1 MPKEIY
7 LDNAA
12 TTPVDEEVFK
22 EMEPYFCKEFG
33 NPGSFNAVGLR
44 AKTAVQSARERIAKI
59 LNCKTSEIVFT
70 GSGTESDNLALKG
83 AARALKNKGNHIIT
97 MRIEHDAVLNTCK
110 ALEKEGFEV
119 TYLDVN
125 DQGIVDPNA
134 IKKAITDKTILISI
148 MYANNEIGTI
158 QPIKEIAAIA
168 KTSGIKFHTD
178 ACQATGYLDINV
190 EELGIDLMTLN
201 GSKVYGPKGIG
212 LLYVKTGTKV
222 QPIIHGGGHERGLR
236 SGTENVPGIVGF
248 AKALEIAQTSKAD
261 ETERVKKLRDK
272 LIEGLLKIPHTQL
285 NGHAQSRLPNNVN
298 IAFKKI
304 EGEAILIHLED
315 KGIAASSGS
324 ACSSKN
330 LEPSHVLTSIG
341 LPRPFAHGSIRMTL
355 GRHTTEEDIDYVIK
369 VFPDIVEKLRMMSPL
384 K

>member
-1 MPKEIY
+1 MTKEIY

-12 TTPVDEEVFK
+12 TTPVDKEVFV
-22 EMEPYFCKEFG
+22 EMEPYFTTEYG

-44 AKTAVQSARERIAKI
+44 AKTAVSNAREKIAKL
-59 LNCKTSEIVFT
+59 LNCKTNEIVFT

-83 AARALKNKGNHIIT
+83 CARAMKAKGNHIIT
-97 MRIEHDAVLNTCK
+97 MKIEHDAVLSTCK

-119 TYLDVN
+119 TYLDVSN
-125 DQGIVDPNA
+125 EGLVA
-134 IKKAITDKTILISI
+134 IEDVKKAITDKTILISI

-168 KTSGIKFHTD
+168 KEKGIKFHTD
-178 ACQATGYLDINV
+178 ACQATGYLNIDV
-190 EELGIDLMTLN
+190 QDLGIDLMTLN
-201 GSKVYGPKGIG
+201 ASKVYGPKGVG
-212 LLYVKTGTKV
+212 LLYVKTGTQI
-222 QPIIHGGGHERGLR
+222 QPIIHGGGHENGLR

-248 AKALEIAQTSKAD
+248 AKALELAQESK
-261 ETERVKKLRDK
+261 ESESKRVTKLRDK
-272 LIEGLLKIPHTQL
+272 LIDGLLKINNTQL
-285 NGHAQSRLPNNVN
+285 NGSAKLRLPNNVN

-304 EGEAILIHLED
+304 EGEAILLHLDD
-315 KGIAASSGS
+315 KGIAAASGS

-341 LPRPFAHGSIRMTL
+341 LPHAIAHGSIRMTL
-355 GRHTTEEDIDYVIK
+355 GKHTIEEDIDYVLE
-369 VFPDIVEKLRMMSPL
+369 VFPEIVSKLRMMSPI